1 MTEQLRNAA
10 QDEAV
15 NKIDGQMILIACPGS
30 GKTTTLLRRIH
41 HMTADLG
48 IDGGQI
54 LMVTFTRAAAVHM
67 REQYSADYGAS
78 GGVTFSTIHALCNAT
93 LRKFQGITP
102 DQILS
107 ESEIREFLRDQVR
120 RNRSIND
127 KEEFV
132 TDFLTDLTV
141 MRNNRIPAEQFL
153 PKCTD
158 DLRLYRALAAAY
170 DQFREETHR
179 IDYDDMLLLCAD
191 LLQRDGRVRSFLRN
205 RYHYIQVD
213 EYQDTN
219 SVQRDILYA
228 IAGPDG
234 NLAVVGDDD
243 QSIYGF
249 RGARPEIMLEF
260 RKDYPNAA
268 VIRMSINYRSG
279 SEIIRQAGA
288 LIADNRKRFEKE
300 FVGARSCSGRV
311 TVIPSEDRRTEIGL
325 LVQRIRAEI
334 ADGRRPEEIAVL
346 YRNNSQAEAVADA
359 CMDQNLPF
367 SCSDIIR
374 GRYEHWIY
382 RDILAY
388 HRLAAGAGTQRDLV
402 QILNHPNRYLSR
414 DVASCGLDQRA
425 MDKAVYS
432 EDKPYW
438 QVANA
443 RKTIAS
449 FYDLLR
455 LLKGSG
461 PKRTMEALEY
471 AGDYLQYLS
480 QYAEY
485 RNEDEEEL
493 TAIWNQLREDAAG
506 MADFDAWKQFGEEYM
521 ARLRESTRERTG
533 ITLST
538 MHRAKGLEW
547 ESVYIID
554 ADEGIHPYK
563 EAESDVELEEERRLF
578 YVAMTRAKDN
588 LTIQYYKT
596 AGGKAFDPSPYLQ
609 EIRKNLAD
617 AERRRRETAARSL
630 IRKIQDASLA
640 ASRAALETAPA
651 AQQKSPAGGQE
662 ELVEQPTADGQQRAE
677 QPAKQADALTQ
688 HISIPGALTKEEQ
701 EILET
706 ALNNYLRMQV
716 PGWRDSDLTGVAAR
730 GADRAAAYVRRPAG
744 KKKKGG
750 K

>member
-15 NKIDGQMILIACPGS
+15 NKIEGQMILIACPGS

-54 LMVTFTRAAAVHM
+54 LMVTFTRAAALHM
-67 REQYSADYGAS
+67 REQYSASYGAS

-102 DQILS
+102 DQILA

-120 RNRSIND
+120 RNRAIND

-132 TDFLTDLTV
+132 SDFLTDLTV
-141 MRNNRIPAEQFL
+141 MRNNRIPAEQFQ

-158 DLRLYRALAAAY
+158 DLRLFRALATAY
-170 DQFREETHR
+170 DQFREEAHR

-191 LLQRDGRVRSFLRN
+191 LLQRDGQVRSFLRN
-205 RYHYIQVD
+205 RYRYIQVD

-249 RGARPEIMLEF
+249 RGARPEIMLARPEIMLEF
-260 RKDYPNAA
+260 QKDYPNAA

-334 ADGRRPEEIAVL
+334 AGGRRPEEIAVL

-432 EDKPYW
+432 EDRPYW

-443 RKTIAS
+443 RKTIAA

-493 TAIWNQLREDAAG
+493 TAIWNQLREDAGG
-506 MADFDAWKQFGEEYM
+506 MADFDTWEQFGEEYM

-563 EAESDVELEEERRLF
+563 EAESDDELEEERRLF

-596 AGGKAFDPSPYLQ
+596 AGGKVLDPSPYLQ

-617 AERRRRETAARSL
+617 SERRRRETAARSL

-640 ASRAALETAPA
+640 ASGAAMGTR
-651 AQQKSPAGGQE
+651 
-662 ELVEQPTADGQQRAE
+662 V
-677 QPAKQADALTQ
+677 
-688 HISIPGALTKEEQ
+688 SIPGALTKEEQ

-730 GADRAAAYVRRPAG
+730 GANRAAAYVRHPVG

>member
-15 NKIDGQMILIACPGS
+15 NKIEGQMILIACPGS

-54 LMVTFTRAAAVHM
+54 LMVTFTRAAALHM
-67 REQYSADYGAS
+67 REQYSASYGAS

-102 DQILS
+102 DQILA

-120 RNRSIND
+120 RNRAIND

-132 TDFLTDLTV
+132 SDFLTDLTV
-141 MRNNRIPAEQFL
+141 MRNNRIPAEQFQ

-158 DLRLYRALAAAY
+158 DLRLFRALATAY
-170 DQFREETHR
+170 DQFREEAHR

-191 LLQRDGRVRSFLRN
+191 LLQRDGQVRSFLRN
-205 RYHYIQVD
+205 RYRYIQVD

-219 SVQRDILYA
+219 SVQRDILY
-228 IAGPDG
+228 
-234 NLAVVGDDD
+234 AVVGDDD

-260 RKDYPNAA
+260 QKDYPNAA

-334 ADGRRPEEIAVL
+334 AGGRRPEEIAVL

-432 EDKPYW
+432 EDRPYW

-443 RKTIAS
+443 RKTIAA

-493 TAIWNQLREDAAG
+493 TAIWNQLREDAGG
-506 MADFDAWKQFGEEYM
+506 MADFDTWEQFGEEYM

-563 EAESDVELEEERRLF
+563 EAESDDELEEERRLF

-596 AGGKAFDPSPYLQ
+596 AGGKVLDPSPYLQ

-617 AERRRRETAARSL
+617 SERRRRETAARSL

-640 ASRAALETAPA
+640 ASGAAMGTVPA
-651 AQQKSPAGGQE
+651 AQQKSLAGGQT
-662 ELVEQPTADGQQRAE
+662 EQAALAQRV
-677 QPAKQADALTQ
+677 
-688 HISIPGALTKEEQ
+688 SIPGALTKEEQ

-730 GADRAAAYVRRPAG
+730 GANRAAAYVRHPVG